1 MKAVIQAN
9 IYPAYME
16 KFSWIFD
23 EIEGLRVLED
33 ETIDILEENSDLIEK
48 GVLNLYW
55 DQLVT
60 FESK

>member
-1 MKAVIQAN
+1 M
-9 IYPAYME
+9 
-16 KFSWIFD
+16 
-23 EIEGLRVLED
+23 LED